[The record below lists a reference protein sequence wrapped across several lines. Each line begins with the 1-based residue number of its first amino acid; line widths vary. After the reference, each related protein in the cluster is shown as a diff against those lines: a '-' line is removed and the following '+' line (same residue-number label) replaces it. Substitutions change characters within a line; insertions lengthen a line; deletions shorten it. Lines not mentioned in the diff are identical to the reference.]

1 MGNKLNNAIL
11 SAAIILISLGVTVVR
26 ADPGSP
32 ESLGPGLVLI
42 VVGACLGIVWKEYF
56 KQEIRKEMARKEAQ

>member
-1 MGNKLNNAIL
+1 MGSKLNNAIL

-42 VVGACLGIVWKEYF
+42 VVRRLPGDRLERILQTGD
-56 KQEIRKEMARKEAQ
+56 